1 MITSVREAKKST
13 QLNHY
18 IFVFTVVTIF
28 YLPLS
33 FIAVSRP
40 ALCHT
45 SLSTSD
51 QMNTRRSSPWTIF
64 DGTTRGRS
72 YHLIRQSR

>member
-40 ALCHT
+40 AL
-45 SLSTSD
+45 LPYIVVD
-51 QMNTRRSSPWTIF
+51 F
-64 DGTTRGRS
+64 
-72 YHLIRQSR
+72 